1 MLSIR
6 MKLNTV
12 AIDSLNR
19 MRSPQSN
26 ESYQI
31 WLVVLNRVVLMCL
44 TMECC
49 VDDCTQPTNIDT
61 ASCEELQTL
70 SSGEDTATTSL
81 A

>member
-1 MLSIR
+1 

-44 TMECC
+44 TK
-49 VDDCTQPTNIDT
+49 
-61 ASCEELQTL
+61 
-70 SSGEDTATTSL
+70 G
-81 A
+81 